1 MHQFHEY
8 IAGQIVEKLKK
19 HCVVV
24 FYDPRNEFLP
34 FVDEVAAQGAGGE
47 PIVNARLG
55 ELPIRLA
62 RFTGSFIKLR
72 AEVEPLVAVDRPEPL
87 LVYVPGVERDH
98 IGSLLKELECAGEC
112 YEPQLRRQARNVL
125 RHKYS
130 EGQIDEMLERA
141 ALTYGDVARFLAQT
155 DEGEQASVLKS
166 IFSQEGWTALLV
178 EWLADAGQ
186 DAAIREKEAVAELR
200 KLINSRLGLELNED
214 DLAKAR
220 ARAIRYLL
228 VNEFRGDL
236 GGGAPASLELIPAPP
251 TKDQLKR
258 VRELAETLRIRKP
271 AAYRELADQVENEL
285 ALAAAGFQAETLG
298 AIDTFRFEE
307 RVLLAWCAAR
317 IAERKYAEAMQVIE
331 QRAHSF
337 WLDQQIERRAQW
349 ECCRLLAELGL
360 LVTKIRPE
368 LAKPGKSPAQWVQA
382 YAAPGGW
389 HRADQLHRQLEA
401 WVAKMDDDVEA
412 EKGLGVVRRE
422 YEELLKKMAEGF
434 AQALESAGWNVADTL
449 HQTGI
454 YSKVVA
460 PNKARTAYFL
470 VDAMR
475 FEMGAELV
483 SQLTEVKDLSL
494 RPGVAAL
501 PSITEVGMAA
511 LLPGASS
518 SFSVIEHKN
527 KLAARID
534 DSVLTNSDDR
544 MKLLKARVPGAIEMT
559 LDKLLTTSP
568 NKLQKSI
575 DGASLVVIRSQEID
589 ALGEGGNDILARQ
602 TMDSVIGNLA
612 RAVRKLSKAGVE
624 AFVIAADHGHQYSLH
639 KDEDMRADGPGGQ
652 TVSLHRR
659 CWAGHGGQ
667 TPAGSVRI
675 SGAELGYET
684 DLDFIFPK
692 GLEVYR
698 TQGGLSFHHGGFSL
712 QELIIPVISFRAARD
727 GGQSSDVK
735 VKLDGVPA
743 AITNRIFSVRIS
755 VASDLFS
762 TGAAPLRIVLL
773 AAGNQTGQTGQVG
786 QAEMA
791 INAEFDRQT
800 GCVLI
805 KPGVEASVGIMLT
818 RDDCPMLKIVV
829 LDPATDYKLAESA
842 ELPVKVM

>member
-1 MHQFHEY
+1 MHPFHDY

-19 HCVVV
+19 HYVVV
-24 FYDPRNEFLP
+24 FYDPRKEFLP
-34 FVDEVAAQGAGGE
+34 FVEEIAAQGEGGE
-47 PIVNARLG
+47 PIARAMLG
-55 ELPIRLA
+55 KLPIHLA

-87 LVYVPGVERDH
+87 LIYLPGVERDH
-98 IGSLLKELECAGEC
+98 QGSLLKELECAGALHG
-112 YEPQLRRQARNVL
+112 QKNLRDVARFALRRN
-125 RHKYS
+125 HT
-130 EGQIDEMLERA
+130 EGQIDELLKRES
-141 ALTYGDVARFLAQT
+141 LTYSDVVQFFAQGG
-155 DEGEQASVLKS
+155 EGGQVSMLKN
-166 IFSQEGWTALLV
+166 IFSQETWTALLV
-178 EWLADAGQ
+178 EWLADAGK
-186 DAAIREKEAVAELR
+186 DATIREKEAVSELY
-200 KLINSRLGLELNED
+200 KLINSRLGLELKED

-220 ARAIRYLL
+220 ARTIRYVL
-228 VNEFRGDL
+228 VNEFRSDL
-236 GGGAPASLELIPAPP
+236 VGQAPAALEMIHAP

-258 VRELAETLRIRKP
+258 VCELAGALRKQKS
-271 AAYRELADQVENEL
+271 AAYRELADQVEKEL
-285 ALAAAGFQAETLG
+285 ALSAAGFQAEALG

-307 RVLLAWCAAR
+307 RILLAWCAAR
-317 IAERKYAEAMQVIE
+317 IAERKYAEAMQLIE

-349 ECCRLLAELGL
+349 ECCRLLADLGL
-360 LVTKIRPE
+360 LVKAIRPE
-368 LAKPGKSPAQWVQA
+368 LAKPGKNPSQWVQA
-382 YAAPGGW
+382 YAAPDGW

-401 WVAKMDDDVEA
+401 WVAQMDDDVEA

-434 AQALESAGWNVADTL
+434 SQAFEAAGWNVADTL
-449 HQTGI
+449 HQTDI

-460 PNKARTAYFL
+460 TNKARTAYFL

-483 SQLTEVKDLSL
+483 SQLPEVKDLSL
-494 RPGVAAL
+494 RPAIAAL
-501 PSITEVGMAA
+501 PSITEIGMAA
-511 LLPGASS
+511 LLPGASG

-527 KLAARID
+527 GLAAKIE
-534 DSVLTNSDDR
+534 DSILANVNDR

-589 ALGEGGNDILARQ
+589 KLGEGGNDTLARQ

-639 KDEDMRADGPGGQ
+639 KDEDMRADSPGGKQ
-652 TVSLHRR
+652 INLHRR

-684 DLDFIFPK
+684 DLDFIFPT

-698 TQGGLSFHHGGFSL
+698 TQGGLSFHHGSFSL
-712 QELIIPVISFRAARD
+712 QELLIPVISFRAASE
-727 GGQSSDVK
+727 GNQSSGVK
-735 VKLDGVPA
+735 VKLDGIPA

-762 TGAAPLRIVLL
+762 TDALPLRIVLL
-773 AAGNQTGQTGQVG
+773 AAGEQVG

-791 INAEFDRQT
+791 INAEFDRPT
-800 GCVLI
+800 GCVQA
-805 KPGVEASVGIMLT
+805 KPGIEASVGIMLV
-818 RDDCPMLKIVV
+818 RDDCPALKIVV
-829 LDPATDYKLAESA
+829 LDPATDAVLVQSA